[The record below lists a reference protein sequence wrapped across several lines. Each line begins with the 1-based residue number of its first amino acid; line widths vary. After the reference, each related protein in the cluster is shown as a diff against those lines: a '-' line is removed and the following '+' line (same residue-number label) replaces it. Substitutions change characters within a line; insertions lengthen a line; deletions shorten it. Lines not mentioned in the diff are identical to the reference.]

1 MQQQQALAQQ
11 HQAMAQQHQQQQQQQ
26 HQHQQMHHMQHMHG
40 GPSSF
45 GPPPGYGQQPPP
57 PPLSAP
63 APPPQPLP
71 ELVPPPPEQ
80 ISTNCLWVGY
90 PAQSISEDELRPV
103 FAQFG
108 PIDNIRAIVQKN
120 CAFVT
125 FQDRQSAWMC
135 INTLQRSPV
144 TIRGFTFRLGWGKPT
159 DQMGAPAGGSAGLP
173 MASPSNCLWLGSVN
187 FDLSEDE
194 LYGPFS
200 RFGTIENIRLLPAKK
215 CAFITFSN
223 VAEAEL
229 ALREM
234 QGQAI
239 RGERLKINFGHGGT
253 AVKKDEE
260 TRLAPVPEVGPPNNR
275 DVAMVIEQ
283 LAAFVHRLGVAFEE
297 KVAKR
302 LFLFWFDIP
311 SLFIFLSQGERSAK
325 GEP

>member
-1 MQQQQALAQQ
+1 M
-11 HQAMAQQHQQQQQQQ
+11 
-26 HQHQQMHHMQHMHG
+26 
-40 GPSSF
+40 
-45 GPPPGYGQQPPP
+45 
-57 PPLSAP
+57 
-63 APPPQPLP
+63 
-71 ELVPPPPEQ
+71 
-80 ISTNCLWVGY
+80 GY

-108 PIDNIRAIVQKN
+108 PLDNIRAIVPKN

-125 FQDRQSAWMC
+125 FKDRQSAWMC

-159 DQMGAPAGGSAGLP
+159 EMLNAPAGGTSGLP
-173 MASPSNCLWLGSVN
+173 IAPPSNCLWLGSVN
-187 FDLSEDE
+187 FDLSEEE
-194 LYGPFS
+194 LGSAFS
-200 RFGTIENIRLLPAKK
+200 RFGKIENIRLLPAKK

-234 QGQAI
+234 QGQI
-239 RGERLKINFGHGGT
+239 LRGERLKINFGHGG

-260 TRLAPVPEVGPPNNR
+260 MRLAPVPEVGPPDNR

-297 KVAKR
+297 KVERRVALCFS
-302 LFLFWFDIP
+302 LFL
-311 SLFIFLSQGERSAK
+311 SLLS
-325 GEP
+325 